1 MDGQLA
7 TIAGLSPTAL
17 LQDKAQR
24 TITIHNIRDEL
35 RAMENR
41 DRLTTDEK
49 TARMDLR
56 IIEQMYLLADYALVG
71 LGDNADNESLRLYW
85 CPNSHPYFERLP
97 KMLLR
102 RLAIRAAQTLT
113 PPISLTG
120 SRVDK
125 LIATFMNRPY
135 IIPNIERRVFYVSED
150 LYYDLDKDPGEQLIH
165 SDSLGPNSRCFFHLF
180 DSANTDKDIV
190 AFPTQTFNKAFSKRV
205 EKAYNTLLSQLEELC
220 PDHKDTFPSASLSAT
235 SQEDDPLPR
244 RFKFI
249 EDWANGNPGLYW
261 DLMTIPATIFLKE
274 KPSVSYFLSGSSMN
288 GKSSYLGLIH
298 TILGTNNTTR
308 IRLSDM
314 DKWHLNTQLQYTL
327 FNAPDD
333 EGDSISSQSAEFFK
347 SIASHGTISLPIM
360 RSQVPMKLNAD
371 FMSAH
376 PMNASPDWGDASSAS
391 ALTRRTCLIPFTA
404 DFRGKTSTTSNFA
417 RDTFTPNVLAEFVGE
432 VLALASFYSEHPI
445 VWSQTTQGAKQQ
457 VEAQND
463 SIRLYKERWEKYFW
477 GFQSIRLIYDDYKCW
492 CRDNGFDKVAE
503 KAAFQIHWFS
513 YTSNLA
519 KGLLTDSNGRP
530 VCTSSG
536 KPIRKSA
543 YMNPNKK
550 AIEKARKARGLLPLI
565 TMLDETVLPEPMD
578 QFGTIA
584 QMHATDDMD
593 RAVGRS
599 SFSAVTLLEKL
610 EEGYGD

>member
-7 TIAGLSPTAL
+7 IIAGLSL
-17 LQDKAQR
+17 LSHLSDKTPR
-24 TITIHNIRDEL
+24 TVAIHNIRDEL
-35 RAMENR
+35 RAMESK
-41 DRLTTDEK
+41 DKLTTDEK
-49 TARMDLR
+49 TARTDLR

-113 PPISLTG
+113 PPISLSG
-120 SRVDK
+120 PRVER

-150 LYYDLDKDPGEQLIH
+150 LYYDTTKEPGEQLIH
-165 SDSLGPNSRCFFHLF
+165 ASSLDSNSRCFFHLF
-180 DSANTDKDIV
+180 DSTNTDKDIV
-190 AFPTQTFNKAFSKRV
+190 AFPQSTFNKAFSRKV
-205 EKAYNTLLSQLEELC
+205 SSAYDSLLSKLEELC
-220 PDHKDTFPSASLSAT
+220 PNPSDPFPSSSLSAT
-235 SQEDDPLPR
+235 NQSDDPLPR
-244 RFKFI
+244 HFSFI

-261 DLMTIPATIFLKE
+261 DLLTIPATVFLKE
-274 KPSVSYFLSGSSMN
+274 KPSISYFLSGSSMN

-298 TILGTNNTTR
+298 TVLGANNTTR

-360 RSQVPMKLNAD
+360 RSQVPMRLNAD

-404 DFRGKTSTTSNFA
+404 DFRGRASSTSNFA
-417 RDTFTPNVLAEFVGE
+417 RDTFTPDVLAQFVGE
-432 VLALASFYSEHPI
+432 VLALASFYSEHPLC
-445 VWSQTTQGAKQQ
+445 WSQTTQGAKQQ
-457 VEAQND
+457 VEAEND

-477 GFQSIRLIYDDYKCW
+477 GFQSIRLLYDDYKCW
-492 CRDNGFDKVAE
+492 CRDNGFDRVAE

-513 YTSNLA
+513 YTSNLV
-519 KGLLTDSNGRP
+519 KGTLTDGNGKP
-530 VCTSSG
+530 ICSAKG
-536 KPIRKSA
+536 KPIRKNA
-543 YMNPNKK
+543 YMNPNKGVI
-550 AIEKARKARGLLPLI
+550 AKARKFKGLAPLI
-565 TMLDETVLPEPMD
+565 TMLDDTVLPKPMD
-578 QFGTIA
+578 QYGTIA

-593 RAVGRS
+593 KVVGRT

>member
-7 TIAGLSPTAL
+7 TIAGLSPVSL
-17 LQDKAQR
+17 LQDKAPR
-24 TITIHNIRDEL
+24 TIAIHNIRDEL
-35 RAMENR
+35 RAMESKEK
-41 DRLTTDEK
+41 LTTDEK
-49 TARMDLR
+49 TARTDLR

-120 SRVDK
+120 TRVEK
-125 LIATFMNRPY
+125 IIATFMNRPY
-135 IIPNIERRVFYVSED
+135 IIPNIERRVFYVSDD
-150 LYYDLDKDPGEQLIH
+150 LYYDLDKEPGEQLVH
-165 SDSLGPNSRCFFHLF
+165 SDSLGPDSRCFFHLF

-190 AFPTQTFNKAFSKRV
+190 AFPPQTFNKTFSKRV
-205 EKAYNTLLSQLEELC
+205 ENAYNSLLSQLEELC
-220 PDHKDTFPSASLSAT
+220 PDPKDKFPSASLSAT
-235 SQEDDPLPR
+235 NQSDDPLPR
-244 RFKFI
+244 HFKFI
-249 EDWANGNPGLYW
+249 EDWANNNPGLYW

-298 TILGTNNTTR
+298 TVLGTNNTTR

-404 DFRGKTSTTSNFA
+404 DFRGKASTTSNFA
-417 RDTFTPNVLAEFVGE
+417 RDTFTPEVLAKFVGE
-432 VLALASFYSEHPI
+432 VLALASFYSEHPLC
-445 VWSQTTQGAKQQ
+445 WSQTTQGAKQQ

-463 SIRLYKERWEKYFW
+463 SIRLYKEQWEKYFS
-477 GFQSIRLIYDDYKCW
+477 GFQSIRLLYDDYKCW
-492 CRDNGFDKVAE
+492 CRDNGFDKAAD

-513 YTSNLA
+513 YTSNLV
-519 KGLLTDSNGRP
+519 KGTLTGSD
-530 VCTSSG
+530 G
-536 KPIRKSA
+536 KPIYAPNGQTVRKNA
-543 YMNPNKK
+543 YMNPNKS
-550 AIEKARKARGLLPLI
+550 AIDKIRKTKGLAPLI
-565 TMLDETVLPEPMD
+565 AMLDETTLPKPMD
-578 QFGTIA
+578 QYGTIA
-584 QMHATDDMD
+584 AMHATEDIDK
-593 RAVGRS
+593 AIGKT
-599 SFSAVTLLEKL
+599 SFSAVTLMQKL
-610 EEGYGD
+610 EEEYGN